1 MDRLL
6 RYVPHIQEATYFDIQ
21 NISDYFWSSDNEYH
35 DLVHF
40 NLSPPFP
47 FFTTRYRLAS
57 QTYSKEHG
65 TTPQPGWRQTEV
77 LTVFQTIESVA
88 HIERLHGPQIRR
100 VAQDR
105 LPTSAKWIQEAAV
118 YFVRKRQIIGD
129 IVYLYALNEYGQI
142 MSNEAGE
149 TAFFII
155 HSTLD
160 ESEAPHLVSYL
171 HVSGM
176 ALTFLHCRNVE
187 ILDPP
192 PASKKR
198 LPRKV
203 KFESRYHRLKI
214 NAIGPGKRSQTT
226 SRGTG
231 ITQGLHVIRG
241 HFRSYGPE
249 FGKGKLF
256 GRLSGRF
263 WVAAHLKG
271 DEGAGVIDKDYEIE

>member
-6 RYVPHIQEATYFDIQ
+6 KYVPHIQQAQYFDIQ

-47 FFTTRYRLAS
+47 LFTTRYSLPDKTHSR
-57 QTYSKEHG
+57 EHG
-65 TTPQPGWRQTEV
+65 TTPQPKWKGYEV

-88 HIERLHGPQIRR
+88 HIERLHGPQIWR

-105 LPTSAKWIQEAAV
+105 LPASAKWIQESAV
-118 YFVRKRQIIGD
+118 YFVHKRQVLGD
-129 IVYLYALNEYGQI
+129 VVYLYALDDHGQI
-142 MSNEAGE
+142 MTNEAGE

-155 HSTLD
+155 HSTID
-160 ESEAPHLVSYL
+160 DSEAIHMVSYL

-187 ILDPP
+187 IIDPP
-192 PASKKR
+192 QPSKKR

-203 KFESRYHRLKI
+203 KFESRYHRLKV
-214 NAIGPGKRSQTT
+214 NAIGQDKR

-231 ITQGLHVIRG
+231 RGTGIAQGLHVVRG
-241 HFRSYGPE
+241 FFKEYGPE

-256 GRLSGRF
+256 GKLSGRF
-263 WVAAHLKG
+263 WVAAHLRGNKDLG
-271 DEGAGVIDKDYEIE
+271 IINKDYEIE